1 MAKERATPSAASS
14 QTGCLPTG
22 ELSGREARSKQKE
35 KIDHKYSYG
44 HKMNYEQCSHFL
56 VLTAPKKEAR
66 ALFELPE
73 ASAIRRTNGHKLTA
87 VTDIL
92 LS

>member
-1 MAKERATPSAASS
+1 
-14 QTGCLPTG
+14 
-22 ELSGREARSKQKE
+22 
-35 KIDHKYSYG
+35 
-44 HKMNYEQCSHFL
+44 MNYEQCSHFL